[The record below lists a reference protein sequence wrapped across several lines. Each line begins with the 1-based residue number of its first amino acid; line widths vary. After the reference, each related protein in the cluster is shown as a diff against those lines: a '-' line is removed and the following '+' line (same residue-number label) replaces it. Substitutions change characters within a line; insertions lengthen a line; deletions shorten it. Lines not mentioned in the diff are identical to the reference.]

1 MKTESPARFVVTAI
15 VTFWENEK
23 RHPLGSTNDIG
34 TAHEIAAQDGARYYP
49 LHSTCS
55 MFDLEILDT
64 VTGQKIAALAAEHKA
79 RAIARAMPTVADVGY
94 W

>member
-1 MKTESPARFVVTAI
+1 MPDRFTITAI

-23 RHPLGSTNDIG
+23 RYPLGTSNDV
-34 TAHEIAAQDGARYYP
+34 AQALEIAARDGARHYP
-49 LHSTCS
+49 LHSTCA

-64 VTGQKIAALAAEHKA
+64 TTGKKINANAAEHKA